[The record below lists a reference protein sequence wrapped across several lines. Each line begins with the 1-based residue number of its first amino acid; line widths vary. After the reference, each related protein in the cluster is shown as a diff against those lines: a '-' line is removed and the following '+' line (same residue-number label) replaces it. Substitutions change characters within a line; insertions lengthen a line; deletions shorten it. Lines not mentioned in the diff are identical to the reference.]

1 VSSTAPAAAI
11 VQSPPADS
19 RLARILG
26 SSIGQKL
33 VMAATGIILSG
44 FIVGHMVGNLTVFKG
59 AAAINAYGAALRK
72 FPAVLWGV
80 RFGLLLSVGL
90 HIWAYLALS
99 FKSWG
104 ARPKGYR
111 VTSYKEAS
119 FASRTMRWTGP
130 ILGAFVI
137 FHILHITTGTIHP
150 GFTYVSGDVYHNLV
164 AGLSYAPVAAFYIVA
179 MACLALHVFHGVW
192 SLFQSLGISQ
202 PRYESFARRL
212 ATLFTIVV
220 VGGFVIIPIAVLV
233 GFLKLQ

>member
-1 VSSTAPAAAI
+1 VSASAPAAA
-11 VQSPPADS
+11 VLESPSADS

-90 HIWAYLALS
+90 HIWSYLALS
-99 FKSWG
+99 IKSWG

-130 ILGAFVI
+130 ILGAFI
-137 FHILHITTGTIHP
+137 IYHLLHLTTGTLHP
-150 GFTYVSGDVYHNLV
+150 SFREGDVYHNLV
-164 AGLSYAPVAAFYIVA
+164 AGLSVTPVAVFYLVA

-212 ATLFTIVV
+212 ATLFTILV
-220 VGGFVIIPIAVLV
+220 VGGFILIPFAVLA
-233 GFLKLQ
+233 GILKLQ